1 MKVRSAFRA
10 YHPLADRSPC
20 WGISLW
26 SLTLLTFLNCGAMAD
41 ILPGS
46 YPMDASL
53 SATPVRGM
61 LGFDGGAFVTPA
73 SEPQANLIVDLDS
86 GAYVGTIPDVIFTI
100 LGGFGELSTYVI
112 DANGNQQVDTGDDVV
127 TSLGPGQFQ
136 LADAGGV
143 VVSGQF
149 QSATFSSKVGGT
161 TGTLSSSPAGGLDL
175 SPGPSFQFPDGTQVT
190 AIVSPEGL
198 EVGVSR
204 IPGGGLNVSGVV
216 PVLPPVF
223 SANLDPFGWSNGA
236 LDAQGVADVVPE
248 PSTLSLGLAALGVL
262 GLALVARRKKP

>member
-1 MKVRSAFRA
+1 MSSVFRICR
-10 YHPLADRSPC
+10 PSADRSLRSVAS
-20 WGISLW
+20 WVSLAVLA
-26 SLTLLTFLNCGAMAD
+26 SLSSFAAAD
-41 ILPGS
+41 IMPGS

-53 SATPVRGM
+53 SATPVREM
-61 LGFDGGAFVTPA
+61 LGFDGSAFATPA
-73 SEPQANLIVDLDS
+73 SQPQANLIVDLDS

-100 LGGFGELSTYVI
+100 LSGFAEVSTYVI

-136 LADAGGV
+136 LADPGGV

-175 SPGPSFQFPDGTQVT
+175 TSGPSFQFGDGTSIT
-190 AIVSPEGL
+190 AIMAPEGL

-204 IPGGGLNVSGVV
+204 IPGAGVSVSGAV
-216 PVLPPVF
+216 PILPGSPVF
-223 SANLDPFGWSNGA
+223 SADLEPFDWSNGA
-236 LDAQGVADVVPE
+236 IDAQGVADVVPE
-248 PSTLSLGLAALGVL
+248 PSALSLSLAALGMV
-262 GLALVARRKKP
+262 GLALCRRRKR